1 MDTRDLLTDAAHR
14 PLHAAQQVL
23 AGLTPEALHALPDG
37 RGNSIAWLLWHAAR
51 QQDAQVAALHGGE
64 QVWTAQGWAGR
75 LGVDRDARA
84 IGFGDTLDDVA
95 ALRIGDPEAL
105 LAYLT
110 AVIEAT
116 VAYVAALSD
125 ADLGEVID
133 TRWDP
138 PVTRGV
144 RLVSTIDDAA
154 VHVGQAAYARG
165 LVEGW
170 RIGY

>member
-1 MDTRDLLTDAAHR
+1 MNAHEILIDAARR
-14 PLHAAQQVL
+14 PLHAADQVL
-23 AGLTPEALHALPDG
+23 DGIDPDTLHALPDG

-51 QQDAQVAALHGGE
+51 QQDAQVAALGDTE
-64 QVWTAQGWAGR
+64 QVWVTGGWAAR
-75 LGVDRDARA
+75 LGVDRGARA
-84 IGFGDTLDDVA
+84 IGFGDTLEQVA
-95 ALRIGDPEAL
+95 ALRVTDPL
-105 LAYLT
+105 LLRDYLA

-116 VAYVAALSD
+116 VDHLGTLSD
-125 ADLGEVID
+125 DDLGEIID

-165 LVEGW
+165 LLAGW